1 MCARAPIRKLDLM
14 KSVLNTKE
22 PKCEMRYAAYVP
34 SCIRTHVGIEIL
46 DFYET
51 FYRICLYSLNLHDLK
66 TYSLKSRSL

>member
-14 KSVLNTKE
+14 KSVLNAKE

-51 FYRICLYSLNLHDLK
+51 FDRI
-66 TYSLKSRSL
+66 SRFTCTMFLIHNKFS